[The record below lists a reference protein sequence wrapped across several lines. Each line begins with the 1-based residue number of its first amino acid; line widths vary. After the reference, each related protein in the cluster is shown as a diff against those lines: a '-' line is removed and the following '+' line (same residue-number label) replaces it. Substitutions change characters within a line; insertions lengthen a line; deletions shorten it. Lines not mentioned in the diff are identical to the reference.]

1 MCLLN
6 SLIVQSTTVVAVTWS
21 AAVHVIGQTPVL
33 RLPETKQNK
42 SGCLFLDC
50 VYLIDIPS

>member
-33 RLPETKQNK
+33 RLQGDKQEWMLYFRL
-42 SGCLFLDC
+42 CL
-50 VYLIDIPS
+50 PN

>member
-33 RLPETKQNK
+33 RLPETKQK
-42 SGCLFLDC
+42 WVLVFRLCL
-50 VYLIDIPS
+50 PN